1 MYTPSFYRQEIT
13 SNKSNDDI
21 ANIFQK
27 ANWITP
33 DLQAEIESCYPSPGE
48 WTSNSIERNI
58 SYSKQA
64 YAQKSDKLFPVGRV
78 FRNFRQLQQIAE
90 IFNNAWS
97 VHKMVNSNAI
107 HCSYSKRECLYP

>member
-1 MYTPSFYRQEIT
+1 MIQNHNNNFHPIELLCESSDESVGTNDNTNVTQTTRVVADNSDSIMYTPSFYRQEIT

-21 ANIFQK
+21 AKIFQK

-33 DLQAEIESCYPSPGE
+33 ELQAEIECCYPSPGE

-64 YAQKSDKLFPVGRV
+64 YLISCFQ
-78 FRNFRQLQQIAE
+78 
-90 IFNNAWS
+90 
-97 VHKMVNSNAI
+97 
-107 HCSYSKRECLYP
+107 